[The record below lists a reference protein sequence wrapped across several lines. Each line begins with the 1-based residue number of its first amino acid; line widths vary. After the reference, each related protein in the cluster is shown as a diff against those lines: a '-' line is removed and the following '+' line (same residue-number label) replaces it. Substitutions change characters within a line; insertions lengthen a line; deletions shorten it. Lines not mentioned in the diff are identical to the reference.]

1 MEHQRALSI
10 GDLNETDATLS
21 SSLGAAAVRPLTGSA
36 ASLHELDLAAD
47 SIPNLLQQPP
57 QPLPPRQPTGS
68 QPPLP
73 LRISTVGT
81 ASGNV
86 AATTIA
92 ASPTSVAPAARGRR
106 SDAPLVGP
114 ASPTRAAAAAAS
126 AAATRSVAAM
136 RGVGASLASSLKI
149 GGRSRSPSV
158 GPLATTASTATVA
171 TSAAAH
177 PVVLDD
183 DNIVAGAS
191 SKSIAYPR
199 AAAPSPVND
208 FFASVAS
215 TSHTAAAPP
224 PPSREPKHL
233 APSQVT
239 AGANAAIAEFGD
251 FSDAY
256 APPTI
261 AGGSLLAA
269 LPFARWT
276 DPATFLPLP
285 TSDAVADA
293 VIRAFPAGGAMAAT
307 ATAARHSALLT
318 AADAE
323 RVHGPRRALA
333 ALLRARAWR
342 AAAELARI
350 RLVGLTAADAAAVAP
365 ADLPSAA
372 QALVDDIMQ
381 LWLVRLV
388 ALERLRRA
396 DVARAELARLDDF
409 DAPALRYDAYP
420 QLFPSASTATDR
432 RGSMVSFE
440 LRVFAARLPALLGS
454 PADAVARLYRLVLEA
469 KRKSLNCQPNIDAAD
484 VDAGAQW
491 RARASQLQL
500 LIATLY
506 ADMKD
511 FRLAVAVLDGVA
523 RAHPRDP
530 DLHSALA
537 RMYLQYGNVD
547 AARSC
552 FDRVERL
559 LAPVPQAEDNG
570 GPADAPGADTA
581 DAATVD
587 AAGSATDPAAAAA
600 AATALPRRPDLVH
613 ANRAFAAMSAG
624 EWASARGHLFAQ
636 LDARPGRAGAASNL
650 AAAQLYAGS
659 VGRALASLESLAV
672 ELPAVAANS
681 PHVLFNLATLFD
693 LVDASA
699 DRKRRALVGVVA
711 PAAGDD
717 LDPACLKL

>member
-1 MEHQRALSI
+1 
-10 GDLNETDATLS
+10 TDATPS
-21 SSLGAAAVRPLTGSA
+21 SNAAAAAAGATTRPLAGSA

-47 SIPNLLQQPP
+47 NIPNLLQQPP
-57 QPLPPRQPTGS
+57 QPLPPR
-68 QPPLP
+68 
-73 LRISTVGT
+73 T

-86 AATTIA
+86 AASTIA

-106 SDAPLVGP
+106 SDAPLIGP
-114 ASPTRAAAAAAS
+114 ASPTRAAAAAS

-136 RGVGASLASSLKI
+136 REVGASLASSLKI

-158 GPLATTASTATVA
+158 GPFVTASTASATTAPPPVA
-171 TSAAAH
+171 
-177 PVVLDD
+177 LDD
-183 DNIVAGAS
+183 NAVAGAS
-191 SKSIAYPR
+191 SKSIPFLR
-199 AAAPSPVND
+199 TVAPSPVSEL
-208 FFASVAS
+208 FVSVAS
-215 TSHTAAAPP
+215 TPDTAAAPP
-224 PPSREPKHL
+224 LPSRPPKHP
-233 APSQVT
+233 APSQATEV
-239 AGANAAIAEFGD
+239 AD
-251 FSDAY
+251 
-256 APPTI
+256 APPAI
-261 AGGSLLAA
+261 AGGSLLAS

-276 DPATFLPLP
+276 DSATFLPLP
-285 TSDAVADA
+285 AGDAVADA
-293 VIRAFPAGGAMAAT
+293 VTRAFPAGGAMAAT

-323 RVHGPRRALA
+323 RVHGLRRALA

-342 AAAELARI
+342 AAAELARV
-350 RLVGLTAADAAAVAP
+350 RLVGLAAVDTVAVAP

-396 DVARAELARLDDF
+396 DIARAELGRLGDL
-409 DAPALRYDAYP
+409 DASALRYDAHP
-420 QLFPSASTATDR
+420 QLFPPTSTAAALS
-432 RGSMVSFE
+432 GSMVSFE

-469 KRKSLNCQPNIDAAD
+469 KRATLACRPDVGTAD

-491 RARASQLQL
+491 CARASQLQL

-511 FRLAVAVLDGVA
+511 FRLALAVLDGVA
-523 RAHPRDP
+523 HTHPHDP

-537 RMYLQYGNVD
+537 RLYLQYGNVD
-547 AARSC
+547 AARRC
-552 FDRVERL
+552 FDHVELL
-559 LAPVPQAEDNG
+559 LAPAS
-570 GPADAPGADTA
+570 GPADAIA
-581 DAATVD
+581 VD
-587 AAGSATDPAAAAA
+587 ATDPATDSAA